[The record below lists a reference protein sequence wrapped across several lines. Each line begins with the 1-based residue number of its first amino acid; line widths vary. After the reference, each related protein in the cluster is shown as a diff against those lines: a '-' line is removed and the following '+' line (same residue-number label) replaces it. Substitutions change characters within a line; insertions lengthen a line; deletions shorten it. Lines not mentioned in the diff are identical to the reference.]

1 MTDPVFHRDRL
12 DSGITVLA
20 EEVPGV
26 RSAALGVWVRSG
38 SRNEK
43 PDQCGL
49 SHFMEHMAFKGTETR
64 SAFEIA
70 RSLEAVGGHLDAFSS
85 KEYTCYYARVLDEHL
100 SLAVDV
106 LSDILCHSV
115 FAPQD
120 VEKEKKV
127 VVDEIRAMEDTPDD
141 EVHDLFAS
149 AVWRGHS
156 LGRSILGSRE
166 TVRGFTRDDVTGFF
180 RENYGAPN
188 VIVSVAGK
196 FDYPALLDLVGRSF
210 TLPPNPA
217 PSQDS
222 VIPDYVRVTE
232 ITEKKLSQEYFCLG
246 TRGVSYDHEL
256 RYPLL
261 VMNVAMGGGA
271 SSRLFQRVREE
282 EGLAYSVF
290 TYVDFLRDS
299 GLFCASAGVDPG
311 SAGRALDVMLE
322 ELEKAVQSGLSD
334 AEVRSSKEQL
344 KGSLLLGLE
353 SMSNRMTRLARS
365 EIYYGRYVSVDE
377 LVAMI
382 EGVDAENTRK
392 AAELV
397 LDRER
402 LSLVALG
409 PASKKDI
416 GERL

>member
-1 MTDPVFHRDRL
+1 MTEGALHRDRL
-12 DSGITVLA
+12 DSGTTILA

-26 RSAALGVWVRSG
+26 RSAALGVWIRSG
-38 SRNEK
+38 SRNEE
-43 PDQCGL
+43 PEQCGL
-49 SHFMEHMAFKGTETR
+49 SHFIEHMTFKGTEAR

-100 SLAVDV
+100 PLAVDV
-106 LSDILCHSV
+106 LSDIICRSV
-115 FAPQD
+115 FSPKD

-141 EVHDLFAS
+141 EIHDIFAS
-149 AVWRGHS
+149 VVWRGHS

-166 TVRGFTRDDVTGFF
+166 TVTGFTRDDVTGYFSK
-180 RENYGAPN
+180 NYVAPN

-196 FDYPALLDLVGRSF
+196 FDYPSLLDLVGRSF
-210 TLPPNPA
+210 TLPGGPA
-217 PSQDS
+217 PSEDS
-222 VIPDYVRVTE
+222 AVPGYARATD
-232 ITEKKLSQEYFCLG
+232 ITEKKLSQEYFCVG
-246 TRGVSYDHEL
+246 TRGVSYSHEL
-256 RYPLL
+256 RHPLL
-261 VMNVAMGGGA
+261 VLNVAMGGGA

-290 TYVDFLRDS
+290 TYADFLRDS
-299 GLFCASAGVDPG
+299 GIFCASAGVDPG
-311 SAGRALDVMLE
+311 STRRALDVVLE
-322 ELEKAVQSGLSD
+322 EFDKALESGLSE
-334 AEVRSSKEQL
+334 AEVRSAKEQL

-382 EGVDAENTRK
+382 EAVDARAAQK

-397 LDRER
+397 LGRER

-409 PASKKDI
+409 PTSRKEI
-416 GERL
+416 GDSL

>member
-1 MTDPVFHRDRL
+1 MTDTGLHRDRL
-12 DSGITVLA
+12 ENGITVLA
-20 EEVPGV
+20 EEVSGV
-26 RSAALGVWVRSG
+26 RSAALGIWVRSG
-38 SRNEK
+38 SRNET
-43 PDQCGL
+43 PEQCGL
-49 SHFMEHMAFKGTETR
+49 SHFIEHMAFKGTETR

-100 SLAVDV
+100 PLAVEV
-106 LSDILCHSV
+106 LSDLLCHSV
-115 FAPQD
+115 FAPKEI
-120 VEKEKKV
+120 EKEKKV

-141 EVHDLFAS
+141 EIHDLFAS
-149 AVWRGHS
+149 AIWKGHS

-166 TVRGFTRDDVTGFF
+166 TVSGFTRDDVTGFF
-180 RENYGAPN
+180 RRNYVAPN
-188 VIVSVAGK
+188 VIVSVAGR
-196 FDYPALLDLVGRSF
+196 FDHPALLDLAGRSF
-210 TLPPNPA
+210 TLPPDPG
-217 PSQDS
+217 PPQDS
-222 VIPDYVRVTE
+222 VVPDYARATEVTE
-232 ITEKKLSQEYFCLG
+232 RKLSQEYFCVG
-246 TRGVSYDHEL
+246 TRGVSYNHEL

-261 VMNVAMGGGA
+261 VLNVALGGGA

-299 GLFCASAGVDPG
+299 GIFCASAGVDPG
-311 SAGRALDVMLE
+311 STRRALDVVLE
-322 ELEKAVQSGLSD
+322 EFDRALESGLSE
-334 AEVRSSKEQL
+334 AEVRSAKEQL

-365 EIYYGRYVSVDE
+365 EIYYGRYVPVDE
-377 LVAMI
+377 VVAMT
-382 EGVDAENTRK
+382 EAVDARSVRE

-409 PASKKDI
+409 PTSKKEI
-416 GERL
+416 GDSL

>member
-1 MTDPVFHRDRL
+1 MADNLFHRDRL

-26 RSAALGVWVRSG
+26 RSAALGVWIRSG

-43 PDQCGL
+43 PEQCGL
-49 SHFMEHMAFKGTETR
+49 SHFIEHMAFKGTETR

-70 RSLEAVGGHLDAFSS
+70 RSLESVGGHLDAFSS

-100 SLAVDV
+100 SLAVEV

-115 FAPQD
+115 FD
-120 VEKEKKV
+120 TKEIEKEKKV
-127 VVDEIRAMEDTPDD
+127 VVDEIRTLEDTPDD
-141 EVHDLFAS
+141 EIHDLFAS

-166 TVRGFTRDDVTGFF
+166 TVRAFTRDDVAGFF
-180 RENYGAPN
+180 HENYVAPN

-196 FDYPALLDLVGRSF
+196 FDYPALLDLVTRSF
-210 TLPPNPA
+210 TLPSNAA
-217 PSQDS
+217 PPDDS
-222 VIPDYVRVTE
+222 VIPDYVRAME
-232 ITEKKLSQEYFCLG
+232 IMEKKLSQEYLCVG

-261 VMNVAMGGGA
+261 VLNVAMGGGA
-271 SSRLFQRVREE
+271 SSRLFQKVREE

-311 SAGRALDVMLE
+311 STRRALDVVLE
-322 ELEKAVQSGLSD
+322 EFEKARDSGLSA
-334 AEVRSSKEQL
+334 AEVRSAKEQL

-365 EIYYGRYVSVDE
+365 EIYYGRFISVDE
-377 LVAMI
+377 LVSMI
-382 EGVDAENTRK
+382 EEVNTENTRR
-392 AAELV
+392 AAELA

-409 PASKKDI
+409 PSSRTEI